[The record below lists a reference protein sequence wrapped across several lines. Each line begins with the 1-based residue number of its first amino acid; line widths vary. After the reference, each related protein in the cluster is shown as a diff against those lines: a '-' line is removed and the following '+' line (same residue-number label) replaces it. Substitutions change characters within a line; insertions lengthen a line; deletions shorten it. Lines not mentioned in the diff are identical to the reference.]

1 MRRTLAELSYQVE
14 SSTKEFSRLQE
25 KLEQGHRRDLEEKE
39 EALKA
44 REDSLKGEFVLNDAV
59 AQLHVAGKGSAGY
72 VCTCMYVRIVLH
84 SCIQRYCIVCI
95 VTHRYSIA

>member
-44 REDSLKGEFVLNDAV
+44 REDSLKGEFV
-59 AQLHVAGKGSAGY
+59 
-72 VCTCMYVRIVLH
+72 
-84 SCIQRYCIVCI
+84 
-95 VTHRYSIA
+95 